1 MFESIR
7 RHWAEARADVVSKQ
21 VEDILQRYERMN
33 PNDRYWVS
41 SAFDSVSSE
50 LEEQLGPVAQWDAEH
65 KRQVAKQIMQRAQQT
80 FTTRGDNMFAKTSR
94 LGAHGGALV
103 SCYLELQTLPGD
115 QAAKLVGAI
124 EGWRER
130 ARKSGPYA
138 DPRPKS

>member
-7 RHWAEARADVVSKQ
+7 KHWAEARADVVADQ
-21 VEDILQRYERMN
+21 ARDILRRYERMN

-41 SAFDSVSSE
+41 SAFNSVLSE
-50 LEEQLGPVAQWDAEH
+50 LEDQLGPVAQWDAEH
-65 KRQVAKQIMQRAQQT
+65 KKQVAKQIIQGAQQA
-80 FTTRGDNMFAKTSR
+80 FTTRGDNMSAETTR

-115 QAAKLVGAI
+115 QAASVAKTI

-130 ARKSGPYA
+130 AQKS
-138 DPRPKS
+138 

>member
-1 MFESIR
+1 MFEGIR
-7 RHWAEARADVVSKQ
+7 KHWAEARAGVVADQ
-21 VEDILQRYERMN
+21 VQDILQRYERMN

-41 SAFDSVSSE
+41 SAFDAVLSE

-65 KRQVAKQIMQRAQQT
+65 KKQVASQIMQGAQQALI
-80 FTTRGDNMFAKTSR
+80 TRGDNMSAETTR

-115 QAAKLVGAI
+115 QAAKVVATI

-130 ARKSGPYA
+130 AQKSGPYA
-138 DPRPKS
+138 ARPS